1 MGAAWF
7 LDTFIL
13 WVVRIIRK
21 RLRITRAQKWS
32 IADGSVLRTRLV
44 EDGSSKYRPVADY
57 SFELDGESYLG
68 QAQGYTQNNE
78 RAADLAEMI
87 SAGSSL
93 KIRYNPADPT
103 KNLVLNGDNPRFPV
117 AFEE

>member
-13 WVVRIIRK
+13 WIVRIIRK
-21 RLRITRAQKWS
+21 QIRITRAYKWP

-44 EDGSSKYRPVADY
+44 EDGINKYRPVADY
-57 SFELDGESYLG
+57 SFKLDAEAYFG
-68 QAQGYTQNNE
+68 QAQGYIQNNT
-78 RAADLAEMI
+78 RAAELAEMI
-87 SAGSSL
+87 STGDQL
-93 KIRYNPADPT
+93 KIRFNPADPV